1 MQMVLWCALCFH
13 SGPKQ
18 SCFIRTT
25 SMEACRSLKKL
36 PQGHHDPDHGHSLVQ
51 HNVTLVLC
59 SVGRERLRQAIE
71 RHDVIVMRQ
80 LSGILGWADDSEK
93 NCALCCLPSSRLW
106 LLDVARSDLT
116 CFVDSDDSWMYCSNT
131 EITWKVHD
139 LSYLRFIVVHV
150 TVLALELD
158 LGKHKTSSQAVRGK
172 QTFAETVLLCHVS
185 SSLFR
190 VLFYSILFYPLLFY
204 SILFCSIL
212 LYSTSSLLSSTLLYL
227 VSTSR
232 RCPLD
237 TMFFWAS
244 ENVT

>member
-131 EITWKVHD
+131 EIFHRWSHWEGEE
-139 LSYLRFIVVHV
+139 RR
-150 TVLALELD
+150 
-158 LGKHKTSSQAVRGK
+158 QAWN
-172 QTFAETVLLCHVS
+172 
-185 SSLFR
+185 
-190 VLFYSILFYPLLFY
+190 
-204 SILFCSIL
+204 
-212 LYSTSSLLSSTLLYL
+212 LSSCQGTCFSA
-227 VSTSR
+227 V
-232 RCPLD
+232 CPSVLRSL
-237 TMFFWAS
+237 TGSGLCNWP
-244 ENVT
+244 VQCL